1 MDFLRDI
8 TGVLTGTRPGNT
20 ESERKARGKEGG
32 NEKRILPRAA
42 RAECLKIRFTWE
54 HQSKIL
60 YFRSL

>member
-1 MDFLRDI
+1 M
-8 TGVLTGTRPGNT
+8 GTRPREQGGGG
-20 ESERKARGKEGG
+20 EKLRGKEGE
-32 NEKRILPRAA
+32 NERRILPRAP